1 MTNLETTHRTLSD
14 SLREGKLPQAEALG
28 YAVALAQELSRI
40 HAAGRIHGALSPEAI
55 VLKDGGL
62 ELLPADAGGEVTP
75 YTAPEV
81 LAGVPSDVP
90 SDVFS
95 FGAVVYEMLSGH
107 RAFEGDS
114 PEALAKAIAESQPP
128 SCGVAAIDGLILTCL
143 AKDRAAR
150 FQRVEK
156 ILMELKLAAIAGRL
170 GQLPATARW
179 ELVAARLEGD
189 LCNVQRMLAQQ
200 AAAVDSLRAEM
211 KRSEGLLGWVVDIL
225 EVLQTNALDQSPGAA
240 AADRNPSWPED
251 AGTRRDLPATEKQR
265 ARRSADEFIAA

>member
-1 MTNLETTHRTLSD
+1 MTNSETSHRNLSD
-14 SLREGKLPQAEALG
+14 CLLEGKLPQAEALG
-28 YAVALAQELSRI
+28 YAVALAQELCRI

-55 VLKDGGL
+55 VLKEGGL
-62 ELLPADAGGEVTP
+62 ELLAADTGGEVTP

-81 LAGVPSDVP
+81 LAGAPSDVP

-95 FGAVVYEMLSGH
+95 FGAVVYEMLSGR

-114 PEALAKAIAESQPP
+114 PEALAEAIAGSQPT
-128 SCGVAAIDGLILTCL
+128 SCGVAAIDGLIQTCL
-143 AKDRAAR
+143 AKDRGAR

-179 ELVAARLEGD
+179 EVAAARLESE
-189 LCNVQRMLAQQ
+189 LCNVQRALAQQ
-200 AAAVDSLRAEM
+200 AAATESLRAEM
-211 KRSEGLLGWVVDIL
+211 KRSESLLGWVVDIL

-240 AADRNPSWPED
+240 AADGDPSWPEAAD
-251 AGTRRDLPATEKQR
+251 TRQDSPAAKGQG
-265 ARRSADEFIAA
+265 ARRPADDCAAA